1 MIHNLTTFTNS
12 TIAIDESKIEQAI
25 LVSTLT
31 KKPVHVEGDWFV
43 WTNQVLTKRL
53 LLGVILSMTYGNV
66 NSMAA
71 NKVSMHYEK
80 VKNQIPKKY
89 RVLAQAPYT
98 GNQLLTT
105 LAGSVLNSITPQ
117 QVDQL
122 DHTLNPG
129 IMQKLITEVFGQE
142 YESQ

>member
-31 KKPVHVEGDWFV
+31 KKPVHVVDDWFV
-43 WTNQVLTKRL
+43 WTNQVLPRRM

-71 NKVSMHYEK
+71 NKVSMHYAT

-89 RVLAQAPYT
+89 RVGDAPHT

-105 LAGSVLNSITPQ
+105 LSGLVLNSITPKH
-117 QVDQL
+117 VDQL
-122 DHTLNPG
+122 DHTLDPG
-129 IMQKLITEVFGQE
+129 IMRKLITEVFGQE
-142 YESQ
+142 YESK

>member
-43 WTNQVLTKRL
+43 WTNQVLPKRL

-71 NKVSMHYEK
+71 NKVSIHYEK

-89 RVLAQAPYT
+89 RAGEATHT

-105 LAGSVLNSITPQ
+105 LAGLVLNSITPQ

-129 IMQKLITEVFGQE
+129 IMQKLITEIFGQE